1 MIKKFNWKGV
11 NIKKIYNL
19 TVSELSLNENFEK
32 YNLILPKFLNRYI
45 TVYDGKVFNKLLIT
59 DKKIGYKVGEFIRTR
74 KEFSFKK
81 KKSGS
86 KN

>member
-19 TVSELSLNENFEK
+19 TVSELSLNKNFEK